1 MRPVS
6 LETLAA
12 FWVVSFLMLI
22 TPGIDWTYAIAAG
35 LRHQSVLPAVS
46 GLVSGHL
53 LVVLV
58 VATLGGLVAKVP
70 VALTLL
76 TVIGA
81 TYFIWVGVQTLRH
94 PATPVTGYTTVS
106 SSPPQQFLK
115 GFGVSGLNAKLYL
128 VMLALLPQFTHP
140 ALRTPVAVQLVV
152 LGLIH
157 VVNCAVIYGGVGVAA
172 KRVLQTRPTAAKTV
186 TLVSGVVMATVG
198 VVLLVE
204 QVLHVRK

>member
-1 MRPVS
+1 MSV
-6 LETLAA
+6 ETIAA

-53 LVVLV
+53 LVVVV

-70 VALTLL
+70 AALTVL
-76 TVIGA
+76 TNIGA
-81 TYFIWVGVQTLRH
+81 TYFIWVGVMTLRH
-94 PATPVTGYTTVS
+94 PAGPISGDMAVS
-106 SSPPQQFLK
+106 ISPQQQFLK

-128 VMLALLPQFTHP
+128 VMLALLPQFTNP
-140 ALRTPVAVQLVV
+140 ALRTPVAVQLMV

-157 VVNCAVIYGGVGVAA
+157 VTNCAAIYGSVAVAA
-172 KRVLQTRPTAAKTV
+172 KRLLHTRPMAAKVV
-186 TLVSGVVMATVG
+186 TLISGVVMVVVG
-198 VVLLVE
+198 VILLVE
-204 QVLHVRK
+204 QVMHFRG